1 MGNRC
6 FPTEIDGIIG
16 IIEQAELVKALY
28 NVQLI
33 GSLNGVSLEE
43 VNNSTNLR
51 KHEKTLN
58 ISIPLFIC
66 MQLSKKKIRINCF
79 DSIK

>member
-43 VNNSTNLR
+43 VNISTNLR